1 MHFETEHDFPAPGE
15 RVAEVLCDPEFHTH
29 LDLPDLSRPE
39 VVTHVV
45 DGTTRVLRLRY
56 EYVGQLDPIAR
67 RIVGGRRLT
76 WIQELRLDAVSST
89 GSLSFSAEEEPRKV
103 NGMADVAIVAVD
115 ADRSQRRIA
124 GDFHI
129 RIPVVGGTAEKRI
142 VPGLLRRLDVEA
154 AALSQE
160 LSARS

>member
-1 MHFETEHDFPAPGE
+1 VHFESDHEFPAPGAD
-15 RVAEVLCDPEFHTH
+15 VAAVWCDPDFHTR

-39 VVTHVV
+39 VVAREV
-45 DGTTRVLRLRY
+45 DGAIRVLRLRY
-56 EYVGQLDPIAR
+56 EYIGQLDPIAR
-67 RIVGGRRLT
+67 RIVGGRKLT
-76 WIQELRLDAVSST
+76 WIQELRLDTASCT

-103 NGMADVAIVAVD
+103 NGTADVAIVTVD
-115 ADRSQRRIA
+115 DARSRRRIA

-154 AALSQE
+154 AALAQE
-160 LSARS
+160 LRARS